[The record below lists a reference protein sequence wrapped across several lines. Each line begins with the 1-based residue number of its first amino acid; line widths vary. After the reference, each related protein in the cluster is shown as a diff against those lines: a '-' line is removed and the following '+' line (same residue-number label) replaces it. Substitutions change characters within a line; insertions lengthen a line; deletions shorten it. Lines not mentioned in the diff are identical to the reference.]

1 LWINPICSVQLSTVP
16 PKLYRV
22 MNLLDGLNP
31 QQIQAVTY
39 RGPALLIVAGAGSG
53 KTKVLT
59 HRIAH
64 LLANREAWPSQI
76 LAITFTNKAAN
87 EMKERVHSLI
97 GQVAEGMWIK
107 TFHSACLQILRREA
121 QRLGHDSNFTVYD
134 TGDTK
139 ALIKRLIRES
149 GSDIDGLKP
158 QTVAARIS
166 NAKNEL
172 KDAEDFY
179 SLIDSANPKDRA
191 IADIFTRYSA
201 ELRKNNAFDFDDLIA
216 ETVYLFRAYPDVAAQ
231 YQRRFRHI
239 LVDEYQD
246 TNHAQYSLI
255 RELTRPIPDLYN
267 QPDPTTGEL
276 PGPSSITVVGDSD
289 QSIYAFRGAD
299 MRNIAEFA
307 KDFPGS
313 TTILLEQ
320 NYRST
325 QNILSAANAVISKNF
340 DRPEKNLWTDAGD
353 GEKITAYTAIDE
365 RSEAAFVVD
374 GIQELHKLGLAYRDI
389 AVLYR
394 TNALSPSLE
403 AELKSQRVPYA
414 VIGGLK
420 FYERKEIKDALAY
433 LTSIANPRDDEAI
446 RRILNEPSRGIGE
459 KTELKIAELA
469 RKEGISF
476 RQALGRTEALSLG
489 PKLTSAISTFSN
501 LLNDLDAKSVESSIV
516 DVLTSALS
524 LSGYRGAL
532 EASRDPQDEARV
544 DNLDALAGQIFE
556 YQRQNPE
563 ATIAEYLADITLA
576 AAADEIDDDS
586 GSVSLMTLHTA
597 KGLEYEAIYLVGLEQ
612 GTLPHIRSFDE
623 PGGVAEERR
632 LLYVGMTRAKQR
644 LYLTSSLQRTL
655 FGSTTA
661 FLPSSFLE
669 DIPEELVSK
678 EGAERASSSYIAG
691 GYRGMSSSPTPKPR
705 TQIEGTIREIRN
717 NESLQLATGD
727 RINHSDY
734 GEGRVLSTRGEG
746 ARQVAEVKF
755 DSGPTKSL
763 VVKIAPIEKL

>member
-1 LWINPICSVQLSTVP
+1 
-16 PKLYRV
+16 
-22 MNLLDGLNP
+22 MNLNLLEGLNA
-31 QQIQAVTY
+31 QQVAAVTD

-64 LLANREAWPSQI
+64 LLANKEAWPSQI

-87 EMKERVHSLI
+87 EMKERVHSLL
-97 GQVAEGMWIK
+97 GNVADGMWIK

-121 QRLGHDSNFTVYD
+121 SRLGHDSNFSVYD

-149 GSDIDGLKP
+149 GSDIEGLKP

-172 KDAEDFY
+172 KDADDFY
-179 SLIDSANPKDRA
+179 SLIDSSNPKDRA
-191 IADIFTRYSA
+191 IAEIFSQYQA
-201 ELRKNNAFDFDDLIA
+201 ALRKNNAFDFDDLIA
-216 ETVYLFRAYPDVAAQ
+216 ETVYLFQSFPDIAAQ

-239 LVDEYQD
+239 LIDEYQD

-255 RELTRPIPDLYN
+255 RELTKPIADLHN
-267 QPDPTTGEL
+267 EPDPNTGEL
-276 PGPSSITVVGDSD
+276 AGPSAITVVGDSD

-313 TTILLEQ
+313 KTILLEQ

-340 DRPEKNLWTDAGD
+340 DRPEKNLWSDAGD
-353 GEKITAYTAIDE
+353 GEKIVSFTGLDE
-365 RSEAAFVVD
+365 RGEAAYIVD
-374 GIQELHKLGLAYRDI
+374 QIQDLRKQGTAYRDM

-403 AELKSQRVPYA
+403 AELKSQRVPYM

-433 LTSIANPRDDEAI
+433 LTAIANPRNDEAV

-469 RKEGISF
+469 RRDGSSF
-476 RQALGRTEALSLG
+476 RQALLKTDSLSLG
-489 PKLTSAISTFSN
+489 PKLTAALNSFSK
-501 LLNDLDAKSVESSIV
+501 LLSDLDAMSVEAKIA
-516 DVLTSALS
+516 DVLSAALN
-524 LSGYRGAL
+524 LSGYRANL
-532 EASRDPQDEARV
+532 EDSRDPQDEARLE
-544 DNLDALAGQIFE
+544 NLDALIGQVSE
-556 YQRQNPE
+556 YQRQYPE
-563 ATIAEYLADITLA
+563 ATIAEYLADIALT

-586 GSVSLMTLHTA
+586 GSISLMTLHTA
-597 KGLEYEAIYLVGLEQ
+597 KGLEYDVIFLVGLEQ
-612 GTLPHIRSFDE
+612 GTLPHVRSFDE

-632 LLYVGMTRAKQR
+632 LLYVGMTRAKQK
-644 LYLTSSLQRTL
+644 LYLSSALQRTL

-661 FLPSSFLE
+661 FLPSSFLG
-669 DIPEELVSK
+669 DIPIELIQS
-678 EGAERASSSYIAG
+678 EGATRASAGTITG
-691 GYRGMSSSPTPKPR
+691 GYRGMAPSASPPKAR
-705 TQIEGTIREIRN
+705 TEIAGAITQVRDN
-717 NESLQLATGD
+717 GSLQLEIGD
-727 RINHSDY
+727 RIQHLDY
-734 GEGRVLSTRGEG
+734 GQGAVTELRGEG
-746 ARQVAEVKF
+746 ARQVAQVNF
-755 DSGPTKSL
+755 DSGATKSL

>member
-1 LWINPICSVQLSTVP
+1 
-16 PKLYRV
+16 
-22 MNLLDGLNP
+22 MNLNLLEGLNA
-31 QQIQAVTY
+31 QQVAAVTD

-64 LLANREAWPSQI
+64 LLSNKEAWPSQI

-87 EMKERVHSLI
+87 EMKERVHSLL
-97 GQVAEGMWIK
+97 GNVADGMWIK

-121 QRLGHDSNFTVYD
+121 SRLGHDANFSVYD

-149 GSDIDGLKP
+149 GSDIEGLKP

-179 SLIDSANPKDRA
+179 SLIDSSNPKDRA
-191 IADIFTRYSA
+191 IAEIFTQYQA
-201 ELRKNNAFDFDDLIA
+201 ALRKNNAFDFDDLIA
-216 ETVYLFRAYPDVAAQ
+216 ETVYLFRSFPDIAAQ

-255 RELTRPIPDLYN
+255 RELTKPISDIHN
-267 QPDPTTGEL
+267 EPDPNTGEL
-276 PGPSSITVVGDSD
+276 AGPSAITVVGDSD

-313 TTILLEQ
+313 RTILLEQ

-340 DRPEKNLWTDAGD
+340 DRPEKNLWSDAGD
-353 GEKITAYTAIDE
+353 GEKIVSFTGLDE
-365 RSEAAFVVD
+365 RGEAAYIVD
-374 GIQELHKLGLAYRDI
+374 QIQELRKAGNAYRDM

-403 AELKSQRVPYA
+403 AELKSQRVPYM

-433 LTSIANPRDDEAI
+433 LTAVANPRNDEAV

-469 RKEGISF
+469 RRDESSF
-476 RQALGRTEALSLG
+476 RQALLKTDSLSLG
-489 PKLTSAISTFSN
+489 PKLTAALNSFSK
-501 LLNDLDAKSVESSIV
+501 LLNDLDAMSVEAKIAE
-516 DVLTSALS
+516 VLSAALN
-524 LSGYRGAL
+524 LSGYRANL
-532 EASRDPQDEARV
+532 EDSRDPQDEARV
-544 DNLDALAGQIFE
+544 DNLDALIGQVSE
-556 YQRQNPE
+556 YQRQYPE
-563 ATIAEYLADITLA
+563 ATIAEYLADIALA

-586 GSVSLMTLHTA
+586 GSISLMTLHTA
-597 KGLEYEAIYLVGLEQ
+597 KGLEYDVIFLVGLEQ

-632 LLYVGMTRAKQR
+632 LLYVGMTRAKQK
-644 LYLTSSLQRTL
+644 LYLSSALQRTL

-661 FLPSSFLE
+661 FLPSSFLS
-669 DIPEELVSK
+669 DIPIELIQS
-678 EGAERASSSYIAG
+678 EGATRASAGTITG
-691 GYRGMSSSPTPKPR
+691 GYRGMAPSATPPKAR
-705 TQIEGTIREIRN
+705 TEIAGSIKEVRDN
-717 NESLQLATGD
+717 GDLQLSVGD
-727 RINHSDY
+727 RIQHSDY
-734 GEGRVLSTRGEG
+734 GPGVVTELRGEG
-746 ARQVAEVKF
+746 ARQVAQVNF
-755 DSGPTKSL
+755 DSGATKSL

>member
-1 LWINPICSVQLSTVP
+1 
-16 PKLYRV
+16 
-22 MNLLDGLNP
+22 MNLNLLEGLNA
-31 QQIQAVTY
+31 QQVAAVTD

-64 LLANREAWPSQI
+64 LLANKEAWPSQI

-87 EMKERVHSLI
+87 EMKERVHSLL
-97 GQVAEGMWIK
+97 GNVADGMWIK

-121 QRLGHDSNFTVYD
+121 SRLGHDANFSVYD

-149 GSDIDGLKP
+149 GSDIEGLKP
-158 QTVAARIS
+158 QSVAARIS

-172 KDAEDFY
+172 KDADDFY
-179 SLIDSANPKDRA
+179 SLIDSSNPKDRA
-191 IADIFTRYSA
+191 IAEIFTQYQA
-201 ELRKNNAFDFDDLIA
+201 ALRKNNAFDFDDLIA
-216 ETVYLFRAYPDVAAQ
+216 ETVYLFRSFPDIAAQ

-239 LVDEYQD
+239 LIDEYQD

-255 RELTRPIPDLYN
+255 RELTKPIADLHN
-267 QPDPTTGEL
+267 EPDPNTGEL
-276 PGPSSITVVGDSD
+276 AGPSAITVVGDSD

-313 TTILLEQ
+313 RTILLEQ

-340 DRPEKNLWTDAGD
+340 DRPEKNLWSDAGD
-353 GEKITAYTAIDE
+353 GEKIVSFTGLDE
-365 RSEAAFVVD
+365 RGEAAYIVD
-374 GIQELHKLGLAYRDI
+374 QIQDLRKAGNAYRDM

-403 AELKSQRVPYA
+403 AELKSQRVPYM

-433 LTSIANPRDDEAI
+433 LTAIANPRNDEAV

-469 RKEGISF
+469 RRDESSF
-476 RQALGRTEALSLG
+476 RQALLKTDSLSLG
-489 PKLTSAISTFSN
+489 PKLTAALNSFSK
-501 LLNDLDAKSVESSIV
+501 LLNDLDAMSVEAKIA
-516 DVLTSALS
+516 DVLSAALN
-524 LSGYRGAL
+524 LSGYRANL
-532 EASRDPQDEARV
+532 EDSRDPQDEARV
-544 DNLDALAGQIFE
+544 DNLDALIGQVSE
-556 YQRQNPE
+556 YQRQYPE
-563 ATIAEYLADITLA
+563 ATIAEYLADIALA

-586 GSVSLMTLHTA
+586 GSISLMTLHTA
-597 KGLEYEAIYLVGLEQ
+597 KGLEYNVIFLVGLEQ

-632 LLYVGMTRAKQR
+632 LLYVGMTRAKQK
-644 LYLTSSLQRTL
+644 LYLSSALQRTL

-661 FLPSSFLE
+661 FLPSSFLG
-669 DIPEELVSK
+669 DIPIELIQS
-678 EGAERASSSYIAG
+678 EGATRASAGTITG
-691 GYRGMSSSPTPKPR
+691 GYRGMAPSATPPKAR
-705 TQIEGTIREIRN
+705 TEIAGAITQVRDN
-717 NESLQLATGD
+717 GSLQLEIGD
-727 RINHSDY
+727 RIQHLDY
-734 GEGRVLSTRGEG
+734 GQGVVAELRGEG
-746 ARQVAEVKF
+746 ARQVAQVNF
-755 DSGPTKSL
+755 DSGATKSL

>member
-1 LWINPICSVQLSTVP
+1 
-16 PKLYRV
+16 
-22 MNLLDGLNP
+22 MNLNLLEGLNA
-31 QQIQAVTY
+31 QQAAAVTD

-64 LLANREAWPSQI
+64 LLANKEAWPSQI

-87 EMKERVHSLI
+87 EMKERVHSLL
-97 GQVAEGMWIK
+97 GNVADGMWIK

-121 QRLGHDSNFTVYD
+121 SRLGHDANFSVYD

-149 GSDIDGLKP
+149 GSDIEGLKP

-172 KDAEDFY
+172 KDADDFY
-179 SLIDSANPKDRA
+179 SLIDSSNPKDRA
-191 IADIFTRYSA
+191 IAEIFSQYQA
-201 ELRKNNAFDFDDLIA
+201 ALRKNNAFDFDDLIA
-216 ETVYLFRAYPDVAAQ
+216 ETVYLFRSFPDIAAQ

-239 LVDEYQD
+239 LIDEYQD

-255 RELTRPIPDLYN
+255 RELTKPIADLHN
-267 QPDPTTGEL
+267 EPDPNTGEL
-276 PGPSSITVVGDSD
+276 AGPSAITVVGDSD

-313 TTILLEQ
+313 KTILLEQ

-340 DRPEKNLWTDAGD
+340 DRPEKNLWSDAGD
-353 GEKITAYTAIDE
+353 GEKIVSFTGLDE
-365 RSEAAFVVD
+365 RGEAAYIVD
-374 GIQELHKLGLAYRDI
+374 QIQDLRKQGTAYRDM

-403 AELKSQRVPYA
+403 AELKSQRVPYM

-433 LTSIANPRDDEAI
+433 LTAIANPRNDEAV

-469 RKEGISF
+469 RRDESSF
-476 RQALGRTEALSLG
+476 RQALLKTDSLGLG
-489 PKLTSAISTFSN
+489 PKLTTALNSFSQ
-501 LLNDLDAKSVESSIV
+501 LLNDLDAMSVEAKIA
-516 DVLTSALS
+516 DVLSAALN
-524 LSGYRGAL
+524 LSGYRANL
-532 EASRDPQDEARV
+532 EDSRDPQDEARL
-544 DNLDALAGQIFE
+544 DNLDALIGQVSE
-556 YQRQNPE
+556 YQRQYPE
-563 ATIAEYLADITLA
+563 ATIAEYLADIALA

-586 GSVSLMTLHTA
+586 GSISLMTLHTA
-597 KGLEYEAIYLVGLEQ
+597 KGLEYDVIFLVGLEQ
-612 GTLPHIRSFDE
+612 GTLPHVRSFDE

-632 LLYVGMTRAKQR
+632 LLYVGMTRAKQK
-644 LYLTSSLQRTL
+644 LYLSSALQRTL

-661 FLPSSFLE
+661 FLPSSFLG
-669 DIPEELVSK
+669 DIPIELIQS
-678 EGAERASSSYIAG
+678 EGATRASAGTITG
-691 GYRGMSSSPTPKPR
+691 GYRGMAPSASPPKAR
-705 TQIEGTIREIRN
+705 TEIAGAITQVRDN
-717 NESLQLATGD
+717 GSLQLEIGD
-727 RINHSDY
+727 RIQHSDY
-734 GEGRVLSTRGEG
+734 GQGVVTELRGEG
-746 ARQVAEVKF
+746 ARQVAQVNF
-755 DSGPTKSL
+755 DSGATKSL

>member
-1 LWINPICSVQLSTVP
+1 
-16 PKLYRV
+16 
-22 MNLLDGLNP
+22 MNLNLLEGLNA
-31 QQIQAVTY
+31 QQVAAVTD

-64 LLANREAWPSQI
+64 LLSNKEAWPSQI

-87 EMKERVHSLI
+87 EMKERVHSLL
-97 GQVAEGMWIK
+97 GNVADGMWIK

-121 QRLGHDSNFTVYD
+121 SRLGHDANFSVYD

-149 GSDIDGLKP
+149 GSDIEGLKP

-179 SLIDSANPKDRA
+179 SLIDSSNPKDRA
-191 IADIFTRYSA
+191 IAEIFTQYQA
-201 ELRKNNAFDFDDLIA
+201 ALRKNNAFDFDDLLA
-216 ETVYLFRAYPDVAAQ
+216 ETVYLFRSFPDIAAQ

-255 RELTRPIPDLYN
+255 RELTKPISDIHN
-267 QPDPTTGEL
+267 EPDPNTGEL
-276 PGPSSITVVGDSD
+276 AGPSAITVVGDSD

-313 TTILLEQ
+313 RTILLEQ

-325 QNILSAANAVISKNF
+325 QNILSAANAVISRNF
-340 DRPEKNLWTDAGD
+340 DRPEKNLWSDAGD
-353 GEKITAYTAIDE
+353 GEKIVSFTGLDE
-365 RSEAAFVVD
+365 RGEAAYIVD
-374 GIQELHKLGLAYRDI
+374 QIQIMRKAGTAYRDM

-403 AELKSQRVPYA
+403 AELKSQRVPYM

-433 LTSIANPRDDEAI
+433 LTAVANPRNDEAI

-469 RKEGISF
+469 RRDESSF
-476 RQALGRTEALSLG
+476 RQALLKTDSLSLG
-489 PKLTSAISTFSN
+489 PKLTAALNSFSK
-501 LLNDLDAKSVESSIV
+501 LLNDLDAMSVEAKIAE
-516 DVLTSALS
+516 VLSAALN
-524 LSGYRGAL
+524 LSGYRANL
-532 EASRDPQDEARV
+532 EDSRDPQDEARL
-544 DNLDALAGQIFE
+544 DNLDALIGQVSE
-556 YQRQNPE
+556 YQRQYPE
-563 ATIAEYLADITLA
+563 ATISEYLADIALA

-586 GSVSLMTLHTA
+586 GSISLMTLHTA
-597 KGLEYEAIYLVGLEQ
+597 KGLEYEVIFLVGLEQ
-612 GTLPHIRSFDE
+612 GTLPHVRSFDE

-632 LLYVGMTRAKQR
+632 LLYVGMTRAKQK
-644 LYLTSSLQRTL
+644 LYLSSALQRTL

-661 FLPSSFLE
+661 FLPSSFLA
-669 DIPEELVSK
+669 DIPIELIQS
-678 EGAERASSSYIAG
+678 EGATRASAGTITG
-691 GYRGMSSSPTPKPR
+691 GYRGMAPTASPPKAR
-705 TQIEGTIREIRN
+705 TEISGAIKEVRDN
-717 NESLQLATGD
+717 GDLQLSVGD
-727 RINHSDY
+727 RIQHSDY
-734 GEGRVLSTRGEG
+734 GQGVVTELRGEG
-746 ARQVAEVKF
+746 ARQVAQVNF
-755 DSGPTKSL
+755 DSGATKSL

>member
-1 LWINPICSVQLSTVP
+1 
-16 PKLYRV
+16 
-22 MNLLDGLNP
+22 MNQLLDGLNP
-31 QQIQAVTY
+31 QQVAAVTY

-64 LLANREAWPSQI
+64 LLANKEAWPSQI

-87 EMKERVHSLI
+87 EMKERVHSLL
-97 GQVAEGMWIK
+97 GAVADGMWIK

-121 QRLGHDSNFTVYD
+121 SRLGHDSNFTVYD

-149 GSDIDGLKP
+149 GSDIEGLKP

-172 KDAEDFY
+172 KDADDFY
-179 SLIDSANPKDRA
+179 SMIDSSNPKDRA
-191 IADIFTRYSA
+191 IAEIFSNYQA

-216 ETVYLFRAYPDVAAQ
+216 ETVYLFRSFPDIAAAYQ
-231 YQRRFRHI
+231 KRFRHI

-255 RELTRPIPDLYN
+255 RELTKPIPLDYN
-267 QPDPTTGEL
+267 QPDTATGEIA
-276 PGPSSITVVGDSD
+276 GPSAITVVGDSD

-353 GEKITAYTAIDE
+353 GDKIIAFTGLDE
-365 RSEAAFVVD
+365 RAEAAYVVD
-374 GIQELHKLGLAYRDI
+374 QLAELHEQGLAYRDI

-420 FYERKEIKDALAY
+420 FYERKEIKDAHAY
-433 LTSIANPRDDEAI
+433 LTAIANPRDDEAI
-446 RRILNEPSRGIGE
+446 RRILNEPARGIGA

-469 RKEGISF
+469 RKEKISF
-476 RQALGRTEALSLG
+476 RQALGRTDTLALG
-489 PKLTSAISTFSN
+489 PKLTSALTSFSK
-501 LLNDLDAKSVESSIV
+501 LLNDLDAMSVESSIA
-516 DVLTSALS
+516 DVLSAALNR
-524 LSGYRGAL
+524 SGYRAVL
-532 EASRDPQDEARV
+532 EDSRDPQDEARV
-544 DNLDALAGQIFE
+544 DNLDALLGQIFE
-556 YQRQNPE
+556 YQKQNPGT
-563 ATIAEYLADITLA
+563 TIAEYLADITLA
-576 AAADEIDDDS
+576 AAADEIDDES
-586 GSVSLMTLHTA
+586 GLVSLMTLHTA
-597 KGLEYEAIYLVGLEQ
+597 KGLEYEVIFLVGLEQ
-612 GTLPHIRSFDE
+612 GTLPHVRSFDE

-632 LLYVGMTRAKQR
+632 LLYVGMTRARNR
-644 LYLTSSLQRTL
+644 LYLCSALQRTL

-661 FLPSSFLE
+661 FLPSSFLA
-669 DIPEELVSK
+669 DIPAELLQT
-678 EGAERASSSYIAG
+678 EGAERASSGFIAG
-691 GYRGMSSSPTPKPR
+691 GFRGMAPPSTPSPKPK
-705 TQIEGTIREIRN
+705 TQIAGVIREVRDN
-717 NESLQLATGD
+717 SSLQLETGD
-727 RINHSDY
+727 RINHADY
-734 GEGRVLSTRGEG
+734 GQGIVVATRGEG
-746 ARQVAEVKF
+746 PKQVAEVRF
-755 DSGPTKSL
+755 DQGGTKSL

>member
-1 LWINPICSVQLSTVP
+1 
-16 PKLYRV
+16 
-22 MNLLDGLNP
+22 MNLNLLEGLNA
-31 QQIQAVTY
+31 QQAAAVTD

-64 LLANREAWPSQI
+64 LLANKEAWPSQI

-87 EMKERVHSLI
+87 EMKERVHSLL
-97 GQVAEGMWIK
+97 GNVADGMWIK

-121 QRLGHDSNFTVYD
+121 SRLGHDANFSVYD

-149 GSDIDGLKP
+149 GSDIEGLKP

-172 KDAEDFY
+172 KDADDFY
-179 SLIDSANPKDRA
+179 SLIDSSNPKDRA
-191 IADIFTRYSA
+191 IAEIFSQYQA
-201 ELRKNNAFDFDDLIA
+201 ALRKNNAFDFDDLIA
-216 ETVYLFRAYPDVAAQ
+216 ETVYLFRSFPDIAAQ

-239 LVDEYQD
+239 LIDEYQD

-255 RELTRPIPDLYN
+255 RELTKPIADLHN
-267 QPDPTTGEL
+267 EPDPNTGEL
-276 PGPSSITVVGDSD
+276 AGPSAITVVGDSD

-313 TTILLEQ
+313 KTILLEQ

-340 DRPEKNLWTDAGD
+340 DRPEKNLWSDAGD
-353 GEKITAYTAIDE
+353 GEKIVSFTGLDE
-365 RSEAAFVVD
+365 RGEAAYIVD
-374 GIQELHKLGLAYRDI
+374 QIQDLRKQGTAYRDM

-403 AELKSQRVPYA
+403 AELKSQRVPYM

-433 LTSIANPRDDEAI
+433 LTAIANPRNDEAV

-469 RKEGISF
+469 RRDESSF
-476 RQALGRTEALSLG
+476 RQALLKTDSLGLG
-489 PKLTSAISTFSN
+489 PKLTAALNSFSQ
-501 LLNDLDAKSVESSIV
+501 LLNDLDAMSVEAKIA
-516 DVLTSALS
+516 DVLSAALN
-524 LSGYRGAL
+524 LSGYRANL
-532 EASRDPQDEARV
+532 EDSRDPQDEARL
-544 DNLDALAGQIFE
+544 DNLDALIGQVSE
-556 YQRQNPE
+556 YQRQYPE
-563 ATIAEYLADITLA
+563 ATIAEYLADIALA

-586 GSVSLMTLHTA
+586 GSISLMTLHTA
-597 KGLEYEAIYLVGLEQ
+597 KGLEYDVIFLVGLEQ
-612 GTLPHIRSFDE
+612 GTLPHVRSFDE

-632 LLYVGMTRAKQR
+632 LLYVGMTRAKQK
-644 LYLTSSLQRTL
+644 LYLSSALQRTL

-661 FLPSSFLE
+661 FLPSSFLG
-669 DIPEELVSK
+669 DIPIELIQS
-678 EGAERASSSYIAG
+678 EGATRASAGTITG
-691 GYRGMSSSPTPKPR
+691 GYRGMAPSASPPKAR
-705 TQIEGTIREIRN
+705 TEIAGAITQVRDN
-717 NESLQLATGD
+717 GSLQLEIGD
-727 RINHSDY
+727 RIQHLDY
-734 GEGRVLSTRGEG
+734 GQGVVTELRGEG
-746 ARQVAEVKF
+746 ARQVAQVNF
-755 DSGPTKSL
+755 DSGATKSL

>member
-1 LWINPICSVQLSTVP
+1 
-16 PKLYRV
+16 
-22 MNLLDGLNP
+22 MNLNLLEGLNA
-31 QQIQAVTY
+31 QQVAAVTD

-64 LLANREAWPSQI
+64 LLANKEAWPSQI

-87 EMKERVHSLI
+87 EMKERVHSLL
-97 GQVAEGMWIK
+97 GNVADGMWIK

-121 QRLGHDSNFTVYD
+121 TRLGHDSNFSVYD

-149 GSDIDGLKP
+149 GSDIEGLKP

-172 KDAEDFY
+172 KDADDFY
-179 SLIDSANPKDRA
+179 SLIDSSNPKDRA
-191 IADIFTRYSA
+191 IAEIFTQYQA
-201 ELRKNNAFDFDDLIA
+201 ALRKNNAFDFDDLIA
-216 ETVYLFRAYPDVAAQ
+216 ETVYLFRSFPDIAAQ

-255 RELTRPIPDLYN
+255 RELTKPIADLHN
-267 QPDPTTGEL
+267 EPDPNTGEL
-276 PGPSSITVVGDSD
+276 AGPSAITVVGDSD

-299 MRNIAEFA
+299 MRNIAEFG

-313 TTILLEQ
+313 RTILLEQ

-340 DRPEKNLWTDAGD
+340 DRPEKNLWSDAGD
-353 GEKITAYTAIDE
+353 GEKIVSFTGLDE
-365 RSEAAFVVD
+365 RGEAAYIVD
-374 GIQELHKLGLAYRDI
+374 QIQDLRKQGTAYRDM

-403 AELKSQRVPYA
+403 AELKSQRVPYM

-433 LTSIANPRDDEAI
+433 LTAIANPRNDEAI

-469 RKEGISF
+469 RRDESSF
-476 RQALGRTEALSLG
+476 RQALLNTDALGLG
-489 PKLTSAISTFSN
+489 PKLTNAINSFSK
-501 LLNDLDAKSVESSIV
+501 LLNDLDAMSVEAKMA
-516 DVLTSALS
+516 DVLSAALN
-524 LSGYRGAL
+524 LSGYRANL
-532 EASRDPQDEARV
+532 EDSRDPQDEARV
-544 DNLDALAGQIFE
+544 DNLDALIGQVFE
-556 YQRQNPE
+556 YQRQYPE
-563 ATIAEYLADITLA
+563 ATIAEYLADIALA

-586 GSVSLMTLHTA
+586 GSISLMTLHTA
-597 KGLEYEAIYLVGLEQ
+597 KGLEYDVIFLVGLEQ
-612 GTLPHIRSFDE
+612 GTLPHVRSFDE

-632 LLYVGMTRAKQR
+632 LLYVGMTRAKQK
-644 LYLTSSLQRTL
+644 LYLSSALQRTL

-661 FLPSSFLE
+661 FLPSSFLA
-669 DIPEELVSK
+669 DIPIELIQS
-678 EGAERASSSYIAG
+678 EGATRASAGTITG
-691 GYRGMSSSPTPKPR
+691 GYRGMAPSATPPKAR
-705 TQIEGTIREIRN
+705 TEIAGAITQVRDN
-717 NESLQLATGD
+717 GSLQLELGD
-727 RINHSDY
+727 RIQHADY
-734 GEGRVLSTRGEG
+734 GQGVVTELRGEG
-746 ARQVAEVKF
+746 ARQVAQVNF
-755 DSGPTKSL
+755 DSGATKSL

>member
-1 LWINPICSVQLSTVP
+1 
-16 PKLYRV
+16 
-22 MNLLDGLNP
+22 MNLNLLEGLNA
-31 QQIQAVTY
+31 QQVAAVTD

-64 LLANREAWPSQI
+64 LLANKEAWPSQI

-87 EMKERVHSLI
+87 EMKERVHSLL
-97 GQVAEGMWIK
+97 GNVADGMWIK

-121 QRLGHDSNFTVYD
+121 SRLGHDSNFSVYD

-149 GSDIDGLKP
+149 GSDIEGLKP

-172 KDAEDFY
+172 KDADDFY
-179 SLIDSANPKDRA
+179 SLIDSSNPKDRA
-191 IADIFTRYSA
+191 ISEIFTQYQA
-201 ELRKNNAFDFDDLIA
+201 ALRKNNAFDFDDLIA
-216 ETVYLFRAYPDVAAQ
+216 ETVYLFRSFPDIAAQ

-239 LVDEYQD
+239 LIDEYQD

-255 RELTRPIPDLYN
+255 RELTKPISDLHN
-267 QPDPTTGEL
+267 EPDPNTGEL
-276 PGPSSITVVGDSD
+276 AGPSAITVVGDSD

-299 MRNIAEFA
+299 MRNIAEFG

-313 TTILLEQ
+313 KTILLEQ

-340 DRPEKNLWTDAGD
+340 DRPEKNLWSDAGD
-353 GEKITAYTAIDE
+353 GEKIVSFTGLDE
-365 RSEAAFVVD
+365 RGEAAYIVD
-374 GIQELHKLGLAYRDI
+374 QIQDLRKAGTAYRDM

-403 AELKSQRVPYA
+403 AELKSQRVPYM

-433 LTSIANPRDDEAI
+433 LTAIANPRNDEAV

-469 RKEGISF
+469 RRDESSF
-476 RQALGRTEALSLG
+476 RQALLKTDSLGLG
-489 PKLTSAISTFSN
+489 PKLTAALNGFSK
-501 LLNDLDAKSVESSIV
+501 LLNDLDAMSVDAKIA
-516 DVLTSALS
+516 DVLSAALN
-524 LSGYRGAL
+524 LSGYRANL
-532 EASRDPQDEARV
+532 EDSRDPQDEARV
-544 DNLDALAGQIFE
+544 DNLDALIGQVSE
-556 YQRQNPE
+556 YQRQYPE
-563 ATIAEYLADITLA
+563 ATIAEYLADIALA

-586 GSVSLMTLHTA
+586 GSISLMTLHTA
-597 KGLEYEAIYLVGLEQ
+597 KGLEYDVIFLVGLEQ
-612 GTLPHIRSFDE
+612 GTLPHVRSFDE

-632 LLYVGMTRAKQR
+632 LLYVGMTRAKQK
-644 LYLTSSLQRTL
+644 LYLSSALQRTL

-661 FLPSSFLE
+661 FLPSSFLG
-669 DIPEELVSK
+669 DIPIELIQS
-678 EGAERASSSYIAG
+678 EGATRASAGTITG
-691 GYRGMSSSPTPKPR
+691 GYRGMAPSATPPKAR
-705 TQIEGTIREIRN
+705 TEIAGAITQVRDN
-717 NESLQLATGD
+717 GSLQLEIGD
-727 RINHSDY
+727 RIQHQDY
-734 GEGRVLSTRGEG
+734 GQGVVTELRGEG
-746 ARQVAEVKF
+746 ARQVAQVNF
-755 DSGPTKSL
+755 DSGATKSL

>member
-1 LWINPICSVQLSTVP
+1 
-16 PKLYRV
+16 
-22 MNLLDGLNP
+22 MNLNLLEGLNA
-31 QQIQAVTY
+31 QQVAAVTD

-64 LLANREAWPSQI
+64 LLANKEAWPSQI

-87 EMKERVHSLI
+87 EMKERVHSLL
-97 GQVAEGMWIK
+97 GNVAEGMWIK

-121 QRLGHDSNFTVYD
+121 SKLGHDSNFSVYD

-149 GSDIDGLKP
+149 GSDIEGLKP

-172 KDAEDFY
+172 KDADDFY
-179 SLIDSANPKDRA
+179 SLIDSSNPKDRA
-191 IADIFTRYSA
+191 IAEIFTQYQA
-201 ELRKNNAFDFDDLIA
+201 ALRKNNAFDFDDLIA
-216 ETVYLFRAYPDVAAQ
+216 ETVYLFRSFPDIAAQ
-231 YQRRFRHI
+231 YQRRFRHV

-255 RELTRPIPDLYN
+255 RELTKPIADLHN
-267 QPDPTTGEL
+267 EPDPNTGEL
-276 PGPSSITVVGDSD
+276 AGPSAITVVGDSD

-313 TTILLEQ
+313 KTILLEQ

-340 DRPEKNLWTDAGD
+340 DRPEKNLWSDAGD
-353 GEKITAYTAIDE
+353 GEKIISFTGLDE
-365 RSEAAFVVD
+365 RGEAAYIVD
-374 GIQELHKLGLAYRDI
+374 QIQDLRKQGNAYRDM

-403 AELKSQRVPYA
+403 AELKSQRVPYM
-414 VIGGLK
+414 VIGGVK

-433 LTSIANPRDDEAI
+433 LTAIANPRNDEAV

-469 RKEGISF
+469 RRDESSF
-476 RQALGRTEALSLG
+476 RQALLKTDSLGLG
-489 PKLTSAISTFSN
+489 PKLTAALNDFSK
-501 LLNDLDAKSVESSIV
+501 LLNDLDAMSVEAKMA
-516 DVLTSALS
+516 DVLSAALN
-524 LSGYRGAL
+524 LSGYRANL
-532 EASRDPQDEARV
+532 EDSRDPQDEARV
-544 DNLDALAGQIFE
+544 DNLDALIGQVFE
-556 YQRQNPE
+556 YQRQYPE
-563 ATIAEYLADITLA
+563 ATIAEYLADIALA

-586 GSVSLMTLHTA
+586 GSISLMTLHTA
-597 KGLEYEAIYLVGLEQ
+597 KGLEYDVIFLVGLEQ

-632 LLYVGMTRAKQR
+632 LLYVGMTRAKQK
-644 LYLTSSLQRTL
+644 LYLSSALQRTL

-661 FLPSSFLE
+661 FLPSSFLG
-669 DIPEELVSK
+669 DIPIELIQS
-678 EGAERASSSYIAG
+678 EGATRASAGTITG
-691 GYRGMSSSPTPKPR
+691 GYRGMAPSATPPKAR
-705 TQIEGTIREIRN
+705 TEIAGAITQVRDN
-717 NESLQLATGD
+717 GSLQLEIGD
-727 RINHSDY
+727 RIQHLDY
-734 GEGRVLSTRGEG
+734 GQGVVTELRGEG
-746 ARQVAEVKF
+746 ARQVAQVNF
-755 DSGPTKSL
+755 DSGATKSL

>member
-1 LWINPICSVQLSTVP
+1 
-16 PKLYRV
+16 
-22 MNLLDGLNP
+22 MNLNLLEGLNA
-31 QQIQAVTY
+31 QQVAAVTD

-64 LLANREAWPSQI
+64 LLSNKEAWPSQI

-87 EMKERVHSLI
+87 EMKERVHSLL
-97 GQVAEGMWIK
+97 GNVADGMWIK

-121 QRLGHDSNFTVYD
+121 SRLGHDANFSVYD

-149 GSDIDGLKP
+149 GSDIEGLKP

-179 SLIDSANPKDRA
+179 SLIDSSNPKDRA
-191 IADIFTRYSA
+191 IAEIFTQYQA
-201 ELRKNNAFDFDDLIA
+201 ALRKNNAFDFDDLLA
-216 ETVYLFRAYPDVAAQ
+216 ETVYLFRSFPDIAAQ

-255 RELTRPIPDLYN
+255 RELTKPISDIHN
-267 QPDPTTGEL
+267 EPDPNTGEL
-276 PGPSSITVVGDSD
+276 AGPSAITVVGDSD

-313 TTILLEQ
+313 RTILLEQ

-325 QNILSAANAVISKNF
+325 QNILSAANAVISRNF
-340 DRPEKNLWTDAGD
+340 DRPEKNLWSDAGD
-353 GEKITAYTAIDE
+353 GEKIVSFTGLDE
-365 RSEAAFVVD
+365 RGEAAYIVD
-374 GIQELHKLGLAYRDI
+374 QIQIMRKAGTAYRDM

-403 AELKSQRVPYA
+403 AELKSQRVPYM

-433 LTSIANPRDDEAI
+433 LTAVANPRNDEAI

-469 RKEGISF
+469 RRDESSF
-476 RQALGRTEALSLG
+476 RQALLKTDSLSLG
-489 PKLTSAISTFSN
+489 PKLTAALNSFSK
-501 LLNDLDAKSVESSIV
+501 LLNDLDAMSVEAKIAE
-516 DVLTSALS
+516 VLSAALN
-524 LSGYRGAL
+524 LSGYRANL
-532 EASRDPQDEARV
+532 EDSRDPQDEARV
-544 DNLDALAGQIFE
+544 DNLDALIGQVSE
-556 YQRQNPE
+556 YQRQYPE
-563 ATIAEYLADITLA
+563 ATISEYLADIALA

-586 GSVSLMTLHTA
+586 GSISLMTLHTA
-597 KGLEYEAIYLVGLEQ
+597 KGLEYEVIFLVGLEQ
-612 GTLPHIRSFDE
+612 GTLPHVRSFDE

-632 LLYVGMTRAKQR
+632 LLYVGMTRAKQK
-644 LYLTSSLQRTL
+644 LYLSSALQRTL

-661 FLPSSFLE
+661 FLPSSFLA
-669 DIPEELVSK
+669 DIPIELIQS
-678 EGAERASSSYIAG
+678 EGATRASAGTITG
-691 GYRGMSSSPTPKPR
+691 GYRGMAPTASPPKAR
-705 TQIEGTIREIRN
+705 TEISGAIKEVRDN
-717 NESLQLATGD
+717 GDLQLSVGD
-727 RINHSDY
+727 RIQHSDY
-734 GEGRVLSTRGEG
+734 GQGVVTELRGEG
-746 ARQVAEVKF
+746 ARQVAQVNF
-755 DSGPTKSL
+755 DSGATKSL

>member
-1 LWINPICSVQLSTVP
+1 
-16 PKLYRV
+16 
-22 MNLLDGLNP
+22 MNLNLLEGLNA
-31 QQIQAVTY
+31 QQVAAVTD

-64 LLANREAWPSQI
+64 LLANKEAWPSQI

-87 EMKERVHSLI
+87 EMKERVHSLL
-97 GQVAEGMWIK
+97 GNVADGMWIK

-121 QRLGHDSNFTVYD
+121 SRLGHDANFSVYD

-149 GSDIDGLKP
+149 GSDIEGLKP

-172 KDAEDFY
+172 KDADDFY
-179 SLIDSANPKDRA
+179 SLIDSSNPKDRA
-191 IADIFTRYSA
+191 IAEIFTQYQA
-201 ELRKNNAFDFDDLIA
+201 ALRKNNAFDFDDLIA
-216 ETVYLFRAYPDVAAQ
+216 ETVYLFRSFPDIAAQ

-239 LVDEYQD
+239 LIDEYQD

-255 RELTRPIPDLYN
+255 RELTKPIADLHN
-267 QPDPTTGEL
+267 EPDPNTGEL
-276 PGPSSITVVGDSD
+276 AGPSAITVVGDSD

-313 TTILLEQ
+313 RTILLEQ

-340 DRPEKNLWTDAGD
+340 DRPEKNLWSDAGD
-353 GEKITAYTAIDE
+353 GAKIVSFTGLDE
-365 RSEAAFVVD
+365 RGEAAYIVD
-374 GIQELHKLGLAYRDI
+374 QIQDLRKRGTSYRDM

-403 AELKSQRVPYA
+403 AELKSQRVPYM

-433 LTSIANPRDDEAI
+433 LTAIANPRNDEAV

-469 RKEGISF
+469 RRDESSF
-476 RQALGRTEALSLG
+476 RQALLKTDSLGLG
-489 PKLTSAISTFSN
+489 PKLTAALNSFSK
-501 LLNDLDAKSVESSIV
+501 LLNDLDAMSVEAKIA
-516 DVLTSALS
+516 DVLSAALN
-524 LSGYRGAL
+524 LSGYRANL
-532 EASRDPQDEARV
+532 EDSRDPQDEARV
-544 DNLDALAGQIFE
+544 DNLDALIGQVSE
-556 YQRQNPE
+556 YQRQYPE
-563 ATIAEYLADITLA
+563 ATIAEYLADIALA

-586 GSVSLMTLHTA
+586 GSISLMTLHTA
-597 KGLEYEAIYLVGLEQ
+597 KGLEYDVIFLVGLEQ

-632 LLYVGMTRAKQR
+632 LLYVGMTRAKQK
-644 LYLTSSLQRTL
+644 LYLSSALQRTL

-661 FLPSSFLE
+661 FLPSSFLG
-669 DIPEELVSK
+669 DIPIELIQS
-678 EGAERASSSYIAG
+678 EGATRASAGTITG
-691 GYRGMSSSPTPKPR
+691 GYRGMAPSASPPKAR
-705 TQIEGTIREIRN
+705 TEIAGAITQVRDN
-717 NESLQLATGD
+717 GSLQLEIGD
-727 RINHSDY
+727 RIQHLDY
-734 GEGRVLSTRGEG
+734 GQGVVTELRGEG
-746 ARQVAEVKF
+746 ARQVAQVNF
-755 DSGPTKSL
+755 DSGATKSL

>member
-1 LWINPICSVQLSTVP
+1 
-16 PKLYRV
+16 
-22 MNLLDGLNP
+22 MNLNLLEGLNA
-31 QQIQAVTY
+31 QQVAAVTD

-64 LLANREAWPSQI
+64 LLANKEAWPSQI

-87 EMKERVHSLI
+87 EMKERVHSLL
-97 GQVAEGMWIK
+97 GNVADGMWIK

-121 QRLGHDSNFTVYD
+121 SRLGHDSNFSVYD

-149 GSDIDGLKP
+149 GSDIEGLKP

-172 KDAEDFY
+172 KDADDFY
-179 SLIDSANPKDRA
+179 SLIDSSNPKDRA
-191 IADIFTRYSA
+191 IAEIFSQYQVA
-201 ELRKNNAFDFDDLIA
+201 LRKNNAFDFDDLIA
-216 ETVYLFRAYPDVAAQ
+216 ETVYLFQSFPDIAAQ

-239 LVDEYQD
+239 LIDEYQD

-255 RELTRPIPDLYN
+255 RELTKPIADLHN
-267 QPDPTTGEL
+267 EPDPNTGEL
-276 PGPSSITVVGDSD
+276 AGPSAITVVGDSD

-313 TTILLEQ
+313 KTILLEQ

-340 DRPEKNLWTDAGD
+340 DRPEKNLWSDAGD
-353 GEKITAYTAIDE
+353 GEKIVSFTGLDE
-365 RSEAAFVVD
+365 RGEAAYIVD
-374 GIQELHKLGLAYRDI
+374 QIQDLRKQGTAYRDM

-403 AELKSQRVPYA
+403 AELKSQRVPYM

-433 LTSIANPRDDEAI
+433 LTAIANPRNDEAV

-469 RKEGISF
+469 RRDESSF
-476 RQALGRTEALSLG
+476 RQALLKTDSLGLG
-489 PKLTSAISTFSN
+489 PKLTAALNSFSQ
-501 LLNDLDAKSVESSIV
+501 LLNDLDAMSVEAKIA
-516 DVLTSALS
+516 DVLSAALN
-524 LSGYRGAL
+524 LSGYRANL
-532 EASRDPQDEARV
+532 EDSRDPQDEARL
-544 DNLDALAGQIFE
+544 DNLDALIGQVSE
-556 YQRQNPE
+556 YQRQYPE
-563 ATIAEYLADITLA
+563 ATIAEYLADIALA

-586 GSVSLMTLHTA
+586 GSISLMTLHTA
-597 KGLEYEAIYLVGLEQ
+597 KGLEYDVIFLVGLEQ
-612 GTLPHIRSFDE
+612 GTLPHVRSFDE

-632 LLYVGMTRAKQR
+632 LLYVGMTRAKQK
-644 LYLTSSLQRTL
+644 LYLSSALQRTL

-661 FLPSSFLE
+661 FLPSSFLG
-669 DIPEELVSK
+669 DIPIELIQY
-678 EGAERASSSYIAG
+678 EGATRATAGTITG
-691 GYRGMSSSPTPKPR
+691 GYRGMAPSASPPKAR
-705 TQIEGTIREIRN
+705 TEIAGAITQVRDN
-717 NESLQLATGD
+717 GSLQLEIGD
-727 RINHSDY
+727 RIQHLDY
-734 GEGRVLSTRGEG
+734 GQGAVTELRGEG
-746 ARQVAEVKF
+746 ARQVAQVNF
-755 DSGPTKSL
+755 DSGATKSL

>member
-1 LWINPICSVQLSTVP
+1 
-16 PKLYRV
+16 
-22 MNLLDGLNP
+22 MNLNLLEGLNA
-31 QQIQAVTY
+31 QQVAAVTD

-64 LLANREAWPSQI
+64 LLANKEAWPSQI

-87 EMKERVHSLI
+87 EMKERVHLLL
-97 GQVAEGMWIK
+97 GNVADGMWIK

-121 QRLGHDSNFTVYD
+121 SRLGHDSNFSVYD

-149 GSDIDGLKP
+149 GSDIEGLKP

-172 KDAEDFY
+172 KDADDFY
-179 SLIDSANPKDRA
+179 SLIDSSNPKDRA
-191 IADIFTRYSA
+191 IAEIFTQYQA
-201 ELRKNNAFDFDDLIA
+201 ALRKNNAFDFDDLIA
-216 ETVYLFRAYPDVAAQ
+216 ETVYLFRSFPDIAAQ
-231 YQRRFRHI
+231 YQRRFRHV

-255 RELTRPIPDLYN
+255 RELTKPIADLHN
-267 QPDPTTGEL
+267 EPDPNTGEL
-276 PGPSSITVVGDSD
+276 TGPSAITVVGDSD

-313 TTILLEQ
+313 RTILLEQ

-340 DRPEKNLWTDAGD
+340 DRPEKNLWSDAGD
-353 GEKITAYTAIDE
+353 GEKIVSFTGLDE
-365 RSEAAFVVD
+365 RGEAAYIVD
-374 GIQELHKLGLAYRDI
+374 QIQELRQAGTGYRDM

-403 AELKSQRVPYA
+403 AELKSQRVPYM

-433 LTSIANPRDDEAI
+433 LTAIANPRNDEAV

-469 RKEGISF
+469 RRDESSF
-476 RQALGRTEALSLG
+476 RQALLKTDSLGLG
-489 PKLTSAISTFSN
+489 PKLTTAINSFSK
-501 LLNDLDAKSVESSIV
+501 LLNDLDAMSVEAKIA
-516 DVLTSALS
+516 DVLSAALN
-524 LSGYRGAL
+524 LSGYRANL
-532 EASRDPQDEARV
+532 EDSRDPQDEARV
-544 DNLDALAGQIFE
+544 DNLDALIGQVFE
-556 YQRQNPE
+556 YQRQYPE
-563 ATIAEYLADITLA
+563 ATIAEYLADIALA

-586 GSVSLMTLHTA
+586 GSISLMTLHTA
-597 KGLEYEAIYLVGLEQ
+597 KGLEYDVIFLVGLEQ

-632 LLYVGMTRAKQR
+632 LLYVGMTRAKQK
-644 LYLTSSLQRTL
+644 LYLSSALQRTL

-661 FLPSSFLE
+661 FLPSSFLA
-669 DIPEELVSK
+669 DIPIELIQS
-678 EGAERASSSYIAG
+678 EGATRSSGTITG
-691 GYRGMSSSPTPKPR
+691 GYRGMAPSATPPKAR
-705 TQIEGTIREIRN
+705 TEIAGAITQVRDN
-717 NESLQLATGD
+717 GSLQLEIGD
-727 RINHSDY
+727 RIQHQDY
-734 GEGRVLSTRGEG
+734 GQGVVTEVRGEG
-746 ARQVAEVKF
+746 ARQVAQVNF
-755 DSGPTKSL
+755 DSGATKSL

>member
-1 LWINPICSVQLSTVP
+1 
-16 PKLYRV
+16 
-22 MNLLDGLNP
+22 MNLNLLEGLNA
-31 QQIQAVTY
+31 QQVAAVTD

-64 LLANREAWPSQI
+64 LLANKEAWPSQI

-87 EMKERVHSLI
+87 EMKERVHSLL
-97 GQVAEGMWIK
+97 GNVADGMWIK

-121 QRLGHDSNFTVYD
+121 SRLGHDSNFSVYD

-149 GSDIDGLKP
+149 GSDIEGLKP

-172 KDAEDFY
+172 KDADDFY
-179 SLIDSANPKDRA
+179 SLIDSSNPKDRA
-191 IADIFTRYSA
+191 IAEIFYQYQA
-201 ELRKNNAFDFDDLIA
+201 ALRKNNAFDFDDLIA
-216 ETVYLFRAYPDVAAQ
+216 ETVYLFRSFPDIAAQ
-231 YQRRFRHI
+231 YQRRFRHVLI
-239 LVDEYQD
+239 DEYQD

-255 RELTRPIPDLYN
+255 RELTKPIADLHN
-267 QPDPTTGEL
+267 EPDPNTGEL
-276 PGPSSITVVGDSD
+276 AGPSAITVVGDSD

-313 TTILLEQ
+313 KTILLEQ

-340 DRPEKNLWTDAGD
+340 DRPEKNLWSDAGD
-353 GEKITAYTAIDE
+353 GEKIVSFTGLDE
-365 RSEAAFVVD
+365 RGEAAYIVD
-374 GIQELHKLGLAYRDI
+374 QIQDLRKQGTAYRDM

-403 AELKSQRVPYA
+403 AELKSQRVPYM

-433 LTSIANPRDDEAI
+433 LTAIANPRNDEAV

-469 RKEGISF
+469 RRDESSF
-476 RQALGRTEALSLG
+476 RQALLKTDSLGLG
-489 PKLTSAISTFSN
+489 PKLTAALNSFSK
-501 LLNDLDAKSVESSIV
+501 LLNDLDAMSVEAKIA
-516 DVLTSALS
+516 DVLSAVLN
-524 LSGYRGAL
+524 LSGYRANL
-532 EASRDPQDEARV
+532 EDSRDPQDEARV
-544 DNLDALAGQIFE
+544 DNLDALIGQVSE
-556 YQRQNPE
+556 YQRQYPE
-563 ATIAEYLADITLA
+563 ATIAEYLADIALA

-586 GSVSLMTLHTA
+586 GSISLMTLHTA
-597 KGLEYEAIYLVGLEQ
+597 KGLEYDVIFLVGLEQ
-612 GTLPHIRSFDE
+612 GTLPHVRSFDE

-632 LLYVGMTRAKQR
+632 LLYVGMTRAKQK
-644 LYLTSSLQRTL
+644 LYLSSALQRTL

-661 FLPSSFLE
+661 FLPSSFLG
-669 DIPEELVSK
+669 DIPIELIQS
-678 EGAERASSSYIAG
+678 EGATRASAGTITG
-691 GYRGMSSSPTPKPR
+691 GYRGMAPSATPPKAR
-705 TQIEGTIREIRN
+705 TEIAGAITQVRDN
-717 NESLQLATGD
+717 GSLQLEIGD
-727 RINHSDY
+727 RIQHQDY
-734 GEGRVLSTRGEG
+734 GQGVVTELRGEG
-746 ARQVAEVKF
+746 ARQVAQVNF
-755 DSGPTKSL
+755 DSGATKSL

>member
-1 LWINPICSVQLSTVP
+1 
-16 PKLYRV
+16 
-22 MNLLDGLNP
+22 MNLNLLEGLNA
-31 QQIQAVTY
+31 QQVAAVTD

-64 LLANREAWPSQI
+64 LLANKEAWPSQI

-87 EMKERVHSLI
+87 EMKERVHSLL
-97 GQVAEGMWIK
+97 GNVADGMWIK

-121 QRLGHDSNFTVYD
+121 SRLGHDSNFSVYD

-149 GSDIDGLKP
+149 GSDIEGLKP

-172 KDAEDFY
+172 KDADDFY
-179 SLIDSANPKDRA
+179 SLIDSSNPKDRA
-191 IADIFTRYSA
+191 IAEIFSQYQVA
-201 ELRKNNAFDFDDLIA
+201 LRKNNAFDFDDLIA
-216 ETVYLFRAYPDVAAQ
+216 ETVYLFRSFPDIAAQ

-239 LVDEYQD
+239 LIDEYQD

-255 RELTRPIPDLYN
+255 RELTKPIADLHN
-267 QPDPTTGEL
+267 EPDPNTGEL
-276 PGPSSITVVGDSD
+276 AGPSAITVVGDSD

-313 TTILLEQ
+313 KTILLEQ

-340 DRPEKNLWTDAGD
+340 DRPEKNLWSDAGD
-353 GEKITAYTAIDE
+353 GEKIVSFTGLDE
-365 RSEAAFVVD
+365 RGEAAYIVD
-374 GIQELHKLGLAYRDI
+374 QIQDLRKQGTAYRDM

-403 AELKSQRVPYA
+403 AELKSQRVPYM

-433 LTSIANPRDDEAI
+433 LTAIANPRNDEAV

-469 RKEGISF
+469 RRDESSF
-476 RQALGRTEALSLG
+476 RQALLKTDSLGLG
-489 PKLTSAISTFSN
+489 PKLTAALNSFSQ
-501 LLNDLDAKSVESSIV
+501 LLNDLDAMSVEAKIA
-516 DVLTSALS
+516 DVLSAALN
-524 LSGYRGAL
+524 LSGYRANL
-532 EASRDPQDEARV
+532 EDSRDPQDEARL
-544 DNLDALAGQIFE
+544 DNLDALIGQVSE
-556 YQRQNPE
+556 YQRQYPE
-563 ATIAEYLADITLA
+563 ATIAEYLADIALA

-586 GSVSLMTLHTA
+586 GSISLMTLHTA
-597 KGLEYEAIYLVGLEQ
+597 KGLEYDVIFLVGLEQ
-612 GTLPHIRSFDE
+612 GTLPHVRSFDE

-632 LLYVGMTRAKQR
+632 LLYVGMTRAKQK
-644 LYLTSSLQRTL
+644 LYLSSALQRTL

-661 FLPSSFLE
+661 FLPSSFLG
-669 DIPEELVSK
+669 DIPIELIQS
-678 EGAERASSSYIAG
+678 EGATRASAGTITG
-691 GYRGMSSSPTPKPR
+691 GYRGMAPSASPPKAR
-705 TQIEGTIREIRN
+705 TDIAGAITQVRDNG
-717 NESLQLATGD
+717 SLQLEIGD
-727 RINHSDY
+727 RIQHLDY
-734 GEGRVLSTRGEG
+734 GHGVVTELRGEG
-746 ARQVAEVKF
+746 ARQVAQVNF
-755 DSGPTKSL
+755 DSGATKSL

>member
-1 LWINPICSVQLSTVP
+1 
-16 PKLYRV
+16 
-22 MNLLDGLNP
+22 MNLNLLEGLNA
-31 QQIQAVTY
+31 QQVAAVTD

-64 LLANREAWPSQI
+64 LLSNKEAWPSQI

-87 EMKERVHSLI
+87 EMKERVHSLL
-97 GQVAEGMWIK
+97 GNVADGMWIK

-121 QRLGHDSNFTVYD
+121 SRLGHDANFSVYD

-149 GSDIDGLKP
+149 GSDIEGLKP

-179 SLIDSANPKDRA
+179 SLIDSSNPKDRA
-191 IADIFTRYSA
+191 IAEIFTQYQA
-201 ELRKNNAFDFDDLIA
+201 ALRKNNAFDFDDLIA
-216 ETVYLFRAYPDVAAQ
+216 ETVYLFRSFPDIAAQ

-255 RELTRPIPDLYN
+255 RELTKPISDIHN
-267 QPDPTTGEL
+267 EPDPNTGEL
-276 PGPSSITVVGDSD
+276 AGPSAITVVGDSD

-313 TTILLEQ
+313 RTILLEQ

-340 DRPEKNLWTDAGD
+340 DRPEKNLWSDAGD
-353 GEKITAYTAIDE
+353 GEKIVSFTGLDE
-365 RSEAAFVVD
+365 RGEAAYIVD
-374 GIQELHKLGLAYRDI
+374 QIQELRKAGNAYRDM

-403 AELKSQRVPYA
+403 AELKSQRVPYM

-433 LTSIANPRDDEAI
+433 LTAVANPRNDEAI

-469 RKEGISF
+469 RRDESSF
-476 RQALGRTEALSLG
+476 RQALLKTDSLSLG
-489 PKLTSAISTFSN
+489 PKLTAALDSFSK
-501 LLNDLDAKSVESSIV
+501 LLNDLDAMSVEAKIAE
-516 DVLTSALS
+516 VLSAALN
-524 LSGYRGAL
+524 LSGYRANL
-532 EASRDPQDEARV
+532 EESRDPQDEARV
-544 DNLDALAGQIFE
+544 DNLDALIGQVSE
-556 YQRQNPE
+556 YQRQYPE
-563 ATIAEYLADITLA
+563 ATIAEYLADIALA

-586 GSVSLMTLHTA
+586 GSISLMTLHTA
-597 KGLEYEAIYLVGLEQ
+597 KGLEYDVIFVVGLEQ
-612 GTLPHIRSFDE
+612 GTLPHVRSFDE

-632 LLYVGMTRAKQR
+632 LLYVGMTRAKQK
-644 LYLTSSLQRTL
+644 LYLSSALQRTL

-661 FLPSSFLE
+661 FLPSSFLA
-669 DIPEELVSK
+669 DIPVELIHS
-678 EGAERASSSYIAG
+678 EGATRASAGTITG
-691 GYRGMSSSPTPKPR
+691 GYRGMAPSATPPKAR
-705 TQIEGTIREIRN
+705 TEIAGAIKEVRDN
-717 NESLQLATGD
+717 GDLQLSVGD
-727 RINHSDY
+727 RIQHSDY
-734 GEGRVLSTRGEG
+734 GQGVVTELRGEG
-746 ARQVAEVKF
+746 ARQVAQVNF
-755 DSGPTKSL
+755 DSGATKSL

>member
-1 LWINPICSVQLSTVP
+1 
-16 PKLYRV
+16 
-22 MNLLDGLNP
+22 MNLNLLEGLNA
-31 QQIQAVTY
+31 QQVAAVTD

-64 LLANREAWPSQI
+64 LLANKEAWPSQI

-87 EMKERVHSLI
+87 EMKERVHSLL
-97 GQVAEGMWIK
+97 GNVSEGMWIK

-121 QRLGHDSNFTVYD
+121 SKLGHDSNFSVYD

-149 GSDIDGLKP
+149 GSDIEGLKP

-172 KDAEDFY
+172 KDADDFY
-179 SLIDSANPKDRA
+179 SLIDSSNPKDRA
-191 IADIFTRYSA
+191 IAEIFTQYQA
-201 ELRKNNAFDFDDLIA
+201 ALRKNNAFDFDDLIA
-216 ETVYLFRAYPDVAAQ
+216 ETVYLFRSFPDIAAQ
-231 YQRRFRHI
+231 YQRRFRHV

-255 RELTRPIPDLYN
+255 RELTKPIADLHN
-267 QPDPTTGEL
+267 EPDPNTGEL
-276 PGPSSITVVGDSD
+276 AGPSAITVVGDSD

-313 TTILLEQ
+313 KTILLEQ

-340 DRPEKNLWTDAGD
+340 DRPEKNLWSDAGD
-353 GEKITAYTAIDE
+353 GEKIISFTGLDE
-365 RSEAAFVVD
+365 RGEAAYIVD
-374 GIQELHKLGLAYRDI
+374 QIQDLRKQGNAYRDM

-403 AELKSQRVPYA
+403 AELKSQRVPYM

-433 LTSIANPRDDEAI
+433 LTAIANPRNDEAV

-469 RKEGISF
+469 RRDESSF
-476 RQALGRTEALSLG
+476 RQALLKTDSLGLG
-489 PKLTSAISTFSN
+489 PKLTAALNGFSK
-501 LLNDLDAKSVESSIV
+501 LLNDLDAMSVEAKMA
-516 DVLTSALS
+516 DVLSAALN
-524 LSGYRGAL
+524 LSGYRANL
-532 EASRDPQDEARV
+532 EDSRDPQDEARV
-544 DNLDALAGQIFE
+544 DNLDALIGQVFE
-556 YQRQNPE
+556 YQRQYPE
-563 ATIAEYLADITLA
+563 ATIAEYLADIALA

-586 GSVSLMTLHTA
+586 GSISLMTLHTA
-597 KGLEYEAIYLVGLEQ
+597 KGLEYDVIFLVGLEQ

-632 LLYVGMTRAKQR
+632 LLYVGMTRAKQK
-644 LYLTSSLQRTL
+644 LYLSSALQRTL

-661 FLPSSFLE
+661 FLPSSFLG
-669 DIPEELVSK
+669 DIPIELIQS
-678 EGAERASSSYIAG
+678 EGATRASAG
-691 GYRGMSSSPTPKPR
+691 TITGDYRGMAPSATPSKAR
-705 TQIEGTIREIRN
+705 TEIAGAITQVRDN
-717 NESLQLATGD
+717 GSLQLEIGD
-727 RINHSDY
+727 RIQHLDY
-734 GEGRVLSTRGEG
+734 GQGVVTELRGEG
-746 ARQVAEVKF
+746 ARQVAQVNF
-755 DSGPTKSL
+755 DSGATKSL

>member
-1 LWINPICSVQLSTVP
+1 
-16 PKLYRV
+16 
-22 MNLLDGLNP
+22 MNLNLLEGLNA
-31 QQIQAVTY
+31 QQVAAVTD

-64 LLANREAWPSQI
+64 LLANKEAWPSQI

-87 EMKERVHSLI
+87 EMKERVHSLL
-97 GQVAEGMWIK
+97 GNVAEGMWIK

-121 QRLGHDSNFTVYD
+121 SRLGHDSNFSVYD

-149 GSDIDGLKP
+149 GSDIEGLKP

-172 KDAEDFY
+172 KDADDFY
-179 SLIDSANPKDRA
+179 SLIDSSNPKDRA
-191 IADIFTRYSA
+191 IAEIFTQYQA
-201 ELRKNNAFDFDDLIA
+201 ALRKNNAFDFDDLIA
-216 ETVYLFRAYPDVAAQ
+216 ETVYLFRSFPDIAAQ
-231 YQRRFRHI
+231 YQRRFRHV

-255 RELTRPIPDLYN
+255 RELTKPIADLHN
-267 QPDPTTGEL
+267 EPDPNTGEL
-276 PGPSSITVVGDSD
+276 AGPSAITVVGDSD

-313 TTILLEQ
+313 RTILLEQ

-340 DRPEKNLWTDAGD
+340 DRPEKNLWSDAGD
-353 GEKITAYTAIDE
+353 GEKIVSFTGLDE
-365 RSEAAFVVD
+365 RGEAAYIVD
-374 GIQELHKLGLAYRDI
+374 QIQDLRKAGTAYRDM

-403 AELKSQRVPYA
+403 AELKSQRVPYM
-414 VIGGLK
+414 VIGGVK
-420 FYERKEIKDALAY
+420 FYERKEINDALAY
-433 LTSIANPRDDEAI
+433 LTAIANPRNDEAV

-469 RKEGISF
+469 RRDESSF
-476 RQALGRTEALSLG
+476 RQALLKTDSLGLG
-489 PKLTSAISTFSN
+489 PKLTTAINSFSK
-501 LLNDLDAKSVESSIV
+501 LLNDLDAMSVEAKIA
-516 DVLTSALS
+516 DVLSAALN
-524 LSGYRGAL
+524 LSGYRANL
-532 EASRDPQDEARV
+532 EDSRDPQDEARV
-544 DNLDALAGQIFE
+544 DNLDALIGQVFE
-556 YQRQNPE
+556 YQRQYPE
-563 ATIAEYLADITLA
+563 ATIAEYLADIALA

-586 GSVSLMTLHTA
+586 GSISLMTLHTA
-597 KGLEYEAIYLVGLEQ
+597 KGLEYDVIFLVGLEQ
-612 GTLPHIRSFDE
+612 GTLPHVRSFDE

-632 LLYVGMTRAKQR
+632 LLYVGMTRAKQK
-644 LYLTSSLQRTL
+644 LYLSSALQRTL

-661 FLPSSFLE
+661 FLPSSFLG
-669 DIPEELVSK
+669 DIPIELIQS
-678 EGAERASSSYIAG
+678 EGATRASAGTITG
-691 GYRGMSSSPTPKPR
+691 GYRGMAPSATPPKPR
-705 TQIEGTIREIRN
+705 TEIAGAITQVRDN
-717 NESLQLATGD
+717 GSLQLVIGD
-727 RINHSDY
+727 RIQHLDY
-734 GEGRVLSTRGEG
+734 GEGVVTELRGEG
-746 ARQVAEVKF
+746 ARQVAQVNF
-755 DSGPTKSL
+755 DSGATKSL

>member
-1 LWINPICSVQLSTVP
+1 
-16 PKLYRV
+16 
-22 MNLLDGLNP
+22 MNLNLLEGLNA
-31 QQIQAVTY
+31 QQVAAVTD

-64 LLANREAWPSQI
+64 LLANKEAWPSQI

-87 EMKERVHSLI
+87 EMKERVHSLL
-97 GQVAEGMWIK
+97 GNVADGMWIK

-121 QRLGHDSNFTVYD
+121 SRLGHDSNFSVYD

-149 GSDIDGLKP
+149 GSDIEGLKP

-172 KDAEDFY
+172 KDADDFY
-179 SLIDSANPKDRA
+179 SLIDSSNPKDRA
-191 IADIFTRYSA
+191 IAEIFYQYQA
-201 ELRKNNAFDFDDLIA
+201 ALRKNNAFDFDDLIA
-216 ETVYLFRAYPDVAAQ
+216 ETVYLFRSFPDIAAQ
-231 YQRRFRHI
+231 YQRRFRHVLI
-239 LVDEYQD
+239 DEYQD

-255 RELTRPIPDLYN
+255 RELTKPIADLHN
-267 QPDPTTGEL
+267 EPDPNTGEL
-276 PGPSSITVVGDSD
+276 AGPSAITVVGDSD

-313 TTILLEQ
+313 KTILLEQ

-340 DRPEKNLWTDAGD
+340 DRPEKNLWSDAGD
-353 GEKITAYTAIDE
+353 GEKIVSFTGLDE
-365 RSEAAFVVD
+365 RGEAAYIVD
-374 GIQELHKLGLAYRDI
+374 QIQDLRKQGTAYRDM

-403 AELKSQRVPYA
+403 AELKSQRVPYM

-433 LTSIANPRDDEAI
+433 LTAIANPRNDEAV

-469 RKEGISF
+469 RRDESSF
-476 RQALGRTEALSLG
+476 RQALLKTDSLGLG
-489 PKLTSAISTFSN
+489 PKLTAALNNFSK
-501 LLNDLDAKSVESSIV
+501 LLDDLDAMSVEAKIA
-516 DVLTSALS
+516 DVLSAALN
-524 LSGYRGAL
+524 LSGYRANL
-532 EASRDPQDEARV
+532 EDSRDPQDEARV
-544 DNLDALAGQIFE
+544 DNLDALIGQVSE
-556 YQRQNPE
+556 YQRQYPE
-563 ATIAEYLADITLA
+563 ATIAEYLADIALA

-586 GSVSLMTLHTA
+586 GSISLMTLHTA
-597 KGLEYEAIYLVGLEQ
+597 KGLEYDVIFLVGLEQ
-612 GTLPHIRSFDE
+612 GTLPHVRSFDE

-632 LLYVGMTRAKQR
+632 LLYVGMTRAKQK
-644 LYLTSSLQRTL
+644 LYLSSALQRTL

-661 FLPSSFLE
+661 FLPSSFLG
-669 DIPEELVSK
+669 DIPIELIQS
-678 EGAERASSSYIAG
+678 EGATRASAGTITG
-691 GYRGMSSSPTPKPR
+691 GYRGMAPSATPPKAR
-705 TQIEGTIREIRN
+705 TEIAGAITQVRDN
-717 NESLQLATGD
+717 GSLQLEIGD
-727 RINHSDY
+727 RIQHQDY
-734 GEGRVLSTRGEG
+734 GQGVVTELRGEG
-746 ARQVAEVKF
+746 ARQVAQVNF
-755 DSGPTKSL
+755 DSGATKSL

>member
-1 LWINPICSVQLSTVP
+1 
-16 PKLYRV
+16 
-22 MNLLDGLNP
+22 MNLNLLEGLNA
-31 QQIQAVTY
+31 QQVAAVTD
-39 RGPALLIVAGAGSG
+39 RSPALLIVAGAGSG

-64 LLANREAWPSQI
+64 LLANKEAWPSQI

-87 EMKERVHSLI
+87 EMKERVHSLL
-97 GQVAEGMWIK
+97 GNVADGMWIK

-121 QRLGHDSNFTVYD
+121 SRLGHDSNFSVYD

-149 GSDIDGLKP
+149 GSDIEGLKP

-172 KDAEDFY
+172 KDADDFY
-179 SLIDSANPKDRA
+179 SLIDSSNPKDRA
-191 IADIFTRYSA
+191 IAEIFTQYQA
-201 ELRKNNAFDFDDLIA
+201 ALRKNNAFDFDDLIA
-216 ETVYLFRAYPDVAAQ
+216 ETVYLFRSFPDIAAQ

-255 RELTRPIPDLYN
+255 RELTKPIADLHN
-267 QPDPTTGEL
+267 EPDPNTGEL
-276 PGPSSITVVGDSD
+276 AGPSAITVVGDSD

-299 MRNIAEFA
+299 MRNIAEFG

-313 TTILLEQ
+313 KTILLEQ

-340 DRPEKNLWTDAGD
+340 DRPEKNLWSDAGD
-353 GEKITAYTAIDE
+353 GEKIVSFTGLDE
-365 RSEAAFVVD
+365 RGEAAYIVD
-374 GIQELHKLGLAYRDI
+374 QIQDLRKQGTSYRDM

-403 AELKSQRVPYA
+403 AELKSQRVPYM

-433 LTSIANPRDDEAI
+433 LTAIANPRNDEAV

-469 RKEGISF
+469 RRDESSF
-476 RQALGRTEALSLG
+476 RQALLKTDALGLG
-489 PKLTSAISTFSN
+489 PKLSNSINSFSK
-501 LLNDLDAKSVESSIV
+501 LLNDLDAMSVEAKIA
-516 DVLTSALS
+516 DVLSAALN
-524 LSGYRGAL
+524 LSGYRANL
-532 EASRDPQDEARV
+532 EDSRDPQDEARV
-544 DNLDALAGQIFE
+544 DNLDALIGQVFE
-556 YQRQNPE
+556 YQRQDPE
-563 ATIAEYLADITLA
+563 ATIAEYLADIALA

-586 GSVSLMTLHTA
+586 GSISLMTLHTA
-597 KGLEYEAIYLVGLEQ
+597 KGLEYDVIFLVGLEQ
-612 GTLPHIRSFDE
+612 GTLPHVRSFDE

-632 LLYVGMTRAKQR
+632 LLYVGMTRAKQK
-644 LYLTSSLQRTL
+644 LYLSSALQRTL

-661 FLPSSFLE
+661 FLPSSFLG
-669 DIPEELVSK
+669 DIPTELIQS
-678 EGAERASSSYIAG
+678 EGATRASAGTITG
-691 GYRGMSSSPTPKPR
+691 GYRGMAPSATPPKAR
-705 TQIEGTIREIRN
+705 TEIAGAITQVRDNGT
-717 NESLQLATGD
+717 LQLELGD
-727 RINHSDY
+727 RIQHLDY
-734 GEGRVLSTRGEG
+734 GQGVVTELRGEG
-746 ARQVAEVKF
+746 ARQVAQVNF
-755 DSGPTKSL
+755 DSGATKSL

>member
-1 LWINPICSVQLSTVP
+1 
-16 PKLYRV
+16 
-22 MNLLDGLNP
+22 MNLNLLEGLNA
-31 QQIQAVTY
+31 QQAAAVTD

-64 LLANREAWPSQI
+64 LLANKEAWPSQI

-87 EMKERVHSLI
+87 EMKERVHSLL
-97 GQVAEGMWIK
+97 GNVADGMWIK

-121 QRLGHDSNFTVYD
+121 SRLGHDANFSVYD

-149 GSDIDGLKP
+149 GSDIEGLKP

-172 KDAEDFY
+172 KDADDFY
-179 SLIDSANPKDRA
+179 SLIDSSNPKDRA
-191 IADIFTRYSA
+191 IAEIFSQYQA
-201 ELRKNNAFDFDDLIA
+201 ALRKNNAFDFDDLIA
-216 ETVYLFRAYPDVAAQ
+216 ETVYLFRSFPDIAAQ

-239 LVDEYQD
+239 LIDEYQD

-255 RELTRPIPDLYN
+255 RELTKPIADLHN
-267 QPDPTTGEL
+267 EPDPNTGEL
-276 PGPSSITVVGDSD
+276 AGPSAITVVGDSD

-313 TTILLEQ
+313 KTILLEQ

-340 DRPEKNLWTDAGD
+340 DRPEKNLWSDAGD
-353 GEKITAYTAIDE
+353 GEKIVSFTGLDE
-365 RSEAAFVVD
+365 RGEAAYIVD
-374 GIQELHKLGLAYRDI
+374 QIQDLRKQGTAYRDM

-403 AELKSQRVPYA
+403 AELKSQRVPYM

-433 LTSIANPRDDEAI
+433 LTAIANPRNDEAV

-469 RKEGISF
+469 RRDESSF
-476 RQALGRTEALSLG
+476 RQALLKTDSLGLG
-489 PKLTSAISTFSN
+489 PKLTAALNSFSK
-501 LLNDLDAKSVESSIV
+501 LLNDLDAMSVEAKIA
-516 DVLTSALS
+516 DVLSAALN
-524 LSGYRGAL
+524 LSGYRANL
-532 EASRDPQDEARV
+532 EDSRDPQDEARL
-544 DNLDALAGQIFE
+544 DNLDALIGQVSE
-556 YQRQNPE
+556 YQRQYPE
-563 ATIAEYLADITLA
+563 ATIAEYLADIALA

-586 GSVSLMTLHTA
+586 GSISLMTLHTA
-597 KGLEYEAIYLVGLEQ
+597 KGLEYDVIFLVGLEQ
-612 GTLPHIRSFDE
+612 GTLPHVRSFDE

-632 LLYVGMTRAKQR
+632 LLYVGMTRAKQK
-644 LYLTSSLQRTL
+644 LYLSSALQRTL

-661 FLPSSFLE
+661 FLPSSFLG
-669 DIPEELVSK
+669 DIPIELIQS
-678 EGAERASSSYIAG
+678 EGATRASGTING
-691 GYRGMSSSPTPKPR
+691 GYRGMAPSASPPKAR
-705 TQIEGTIREIRN
+705 TEIAGAITQVRDN
-717 NESLQLATGD
+717 GSLQLAIGD
-727 RINHSDY
+727 RIQHLDY
-734 GEGRVLSTRGEG
+734 GQGVVTELRGEG
-746 ARQVAEVKF
+746 ARQVAQVNF
-755 DSGPTKSL
+755 DSGATKSL

>member
-1 LWINPICSVQLSTVP
+1 
-16 PKLYRV
+16 
-22 MNLLDGLNP
+22 MNLNLLEGLNA
-31 QQIQAVTY
+31 QQVAAVTD

-64 LLANREAWPSQI
+64 LLANKEAWPSQI

-87 EMKERVHSLI
+87 EMKERVHSLL
-97 GQVAEGMWIK
+97 GNVADGMWIK

-121 QRLGHDSNFTVYD
+121 SRLGHDANFSVYD

-149 GSDIDGLKP
+149 GSDIEGLKP

-172 KDAEDFY
+172 KDADDFY
-179 SLIDSANPKDRA
+179 SLIDSSNPKDRA
-191 IADIFTRYSA
+191 IAEIFTQYQA
-201 ELRKNNAFDFDDLIA
+201 ALRKNNAFDFDDLIA
-216 ETVYLFRAYPDVAAQ
+216 ETVYLFRSFPDIAAQ
-231 YQRRFRHI
+231 YQRRFRHV

-255 RELTRPIPDLYN
+255 RELTKPIADLHN
-267 QPDPTTGEL
+267 EPDPNTGEL
-276 PGPSSITVVGDSD
+276 AGPSAITVVGDSD

-313 TTILLEQ
+313 RTILLEQ

-340 DRPEKNLWTDAGD
+340 DRPEKNLWSDAGD
-353 GEKITAYTAIDE
+353 GEKIVSFTGLDE
-365 RSEAAFVVD
+365 RGEAAYIVD
-374 GIQELHKLGLAYRDI
+374 QIQDLRKAGTAYRDM

-403 AELKSQRVPYA
+403 AELKSQRVPYM

-433 LTSIANPRDDEAI
+433 LTAIANPRNDEAV

-469 RKEGISF
+469 RRDESSF
-476 RQALGRTEALSLG
+476 RQALLKTDSLGLG
-489 PKLTSAISTFSN
+489 PKLTAALNSFSK
-501 LLNDLDAKSVESSIV
+501 LLNDLDAMSVEAKIA
-516 DVLTSALS
+516 DVLSAALN
-524 LSGYRGAL
+524 LSGYRANL
-532 EASRDPQDEARV
+532 EDSRDPQDEARV
-544 DNLDALAGQIFE
+544 DNLDALIGQVFE
-556 YQRQNPE
+556 YQRQYPE
-563 ATIAEYLADITLA
+563 ATIAEYLADIALA

-586 GSVSLMTLHTA
+586 GSISLMTLHTA
-597 KGLEYEAIYLVGLEQ
+597 KGLEYDVIFLVGLEQ
-612 GTLPHIRSFDE
+612 GTLPHVRSFDE

-632 LLYVGMTRAKQR
+632 LLYVGMTRAKQK
-644 LYLTSSLQRTL
+644 LYLSSALQRTL

-661 FLPSSFLE
+661 FLPSSFLG
-669 DIPEELVSK
+669 DIPIELIQS
-678 EGAERASSSYIAG
+678 EGATRASAGTITG
-691 GYRGMSSSPTPKPR
+691 GYRGMAPSATPPKAR
-705 TQIEGTIREIRN
+705 TEIAGAITQVRDN
-717 NESLQLATGD
+717 GSLQLALGD
-727 RINHSDY
+727 RIQHLDY
-734 GEGRVLSTRGEG
+734 GQGVVTELRGEG
-746 ARQVAEVKF
+746 ARQVAQVNF
-755 DSGPTKSL
+755 DSGATKSL

>member
-1 LWINPICSVQLSTVP
+1 
-16 PKLYRV
+16 
-22 MNLLDGLNP
+22 MNLNLLEGLNA
-31 QQIQAVTY
+31 QQVAAVTD
-39 RGPALLIVAGAGSG
+39 RSPALLIVAGAGSG

-64 LLANREAWPSQI
+64 LLANKEAWPSQI

-87 EMKERVHSLI
+87 EMKERVHSLL
-97 GQVAEGMWIK
+97 GNVADGMWIK

-121 QRLGHDSNFTVYD
+121 SRLGHDANFSVYD

-149 GSDIDGLKP
+149 GSDIEGLKP

-172 KDAEDFY
+172 KDADDFY
-179 SLIDSANPKDRA
+179 SLIDSSNPKDRA
-191 IADIFTRYSA
+191 IAEVFTQYQA
-201 ELRKNNAFDFDDLIA
+201 ALRKNNAFDFDDLIA
-216 ETVYLFRAYPDVAAQ
+216 ETVYLFRSFPDIAAQ

-255 RELTRPIPDLYN
+255 RELTKPIADLHN
-267 QPDPTTGEL
+267 EPDPNTGEL
-276 PGPSSITVVGDSD
+276 AGPSAITVVGDSD

-299 MRNIAEFA
+299 MRNIAEFG

-313 TTILLEQ
+313 RTILLEQ

-340 DRPEKNLWTDAGD
+340 DRPEKNLWSDAGD
-353 GEKITAYTAIDE
+353 GEKIVSFTGLDE
-365 RSEAAFVVD
+365 RGEAAYIVD
-374 GIQELHKLGLAYRDI
+374 QIQDLRKQGTAYRDM

-403 AELKSQRVPYA
+403 AELKSQRVPYM

-433 LTSIANPRDDEAI
+433 LTAIANPRNDEAV

-469 RKEGISF
+469 RRDNSSF
-476 RQALGRTEALSLG
+476 RQALLKTDTLGLG
-489 PKLTSAISTFSN
+489 PKLTTALNSFSK
-501 LLNDLDAKSVESSIV
+501 LLNDLDAMSVEAKIA
-516 DVLTSALS
+516 DVLSAALN
-524 LSGYRGAL
+524 LSGYRANL
-532 EASRDPQDEARV
+532 EDSRDPQDEARV
-544 DNLDALAGQIFE
+544 DNLDALIGQVFE
-556 YQRQNPE
+556 YQRQYPE
-563 ATIAEYLADITLA
+563 ATIAEYLADIALA

-586 GSVSLMTLHTA
+586 GSISLMTLHTA
-597 KGLEYEAIYLVGLEQ
+597 KGLEYDVIFLVGLEQ
-612 GTLPHIRSFDE
+612 GTLPHVRSFDE

-632 LLYVGMTRAKQR
+632 LLYVGMTRAKQK
-644 LYLTSSLQRTL
+644 LYLSSALQRTL

-661 FLPSSFLE
+661 FLPSSFLG
-669 DIPEELVSK
+669 DIPIELIQS
-678 EGAERASSSYIAG
+678 EGATRASAGTITG
-691 GYRGMSSSPTPKPR
+691 GYRGMAPSATPSKAR
-705 TQIEGTIREIRN
+705 TEIAGAITQVRDN
-717 NESLQLATGD
+717 GSLQLVIGD
-727 RINHSDY
+727 RIQHLDY
-734 GEGRVLSTRGEG
+734 GQGVVTELRGEG
-746 ARQVAEVKF
+746 ARQVAQVNF
-755 DSGPTKSL
+755 DSGATKSL

>member
-1 LWINPICSVQLSTVP
+1 
-16 PKLYRV
+16 
-22 MNLLDGLNP
+22 MNLNLLEGLNA
-31 QQIQAVTY
+31 QQVAAVTD

-64 LLANREAWPSQI
+64 LLDNKEAWPSQI

-87 EMKERVHSLI
+87 EMKERVHSLL
-97 GQVAEGMWIK
+97 GNVADGMWIK

-121 QRLGHDSNFTVYD
+121 SRLGHDANFSVYD

-149 GSDIDGLKP
+149 GSDIEGLKP
-158 QTVAARIS
+158 QSVAARIS

-172 KDAEDFY
+172 KDADDFY
-179 SLIDSANPKDRA
+179 SLIDSSNPKDRA
-191 IADIFTRYSA
+191 IAEIFTQYQA
-201 ELRKNNAFDFDDLIA
+201 ALRKNNAFDFDDLIA
-216 ETVYLFRAYPDVAAQ
+216 ETVYLFRSFPDIAAQ

-239 LVDEYQD
+239 LIDEYQD

-255 RELTRPIPDLYN
+255 RELTKPIADLHN
-267 QPDPTTGEL
+267 EPDPNTGEL
-276 PGPSSITVVGDSD
+276 AGPSAITVVGDSD

-313 TTILLEQ
+313 RTILLEQ

-340 DRPEKNLWTDAGD
+340 DRPEKNLWSDAGD
-353 GEKITAYTAIDE
+353 GEKIVSFTGLDE
-365 RSEAAFVVD
+365 RGEAAYIVD
-374 GIQELHKLGLAYRDI
+374 QIQDLRKAGNAYRDM

-403 AELKSQRVPYA
+403 AELKSQRVPYM

-433 LTSIANPRDDEAI
+433 LTAIANPRNDEAV

-469 RKEGISF
+469 RREESSF
-476 RQALGRTEALSLG
+476 RQALLKTDSLSLG
-489 PKLTSAISTFSN
+489 PKLTAALNSFSK
-501 LLNDLDAKSVESSIV
+501 LLNDLDAMSVEAKIA
-516 DVLTSALS
+516 DVLSAALN
-524 LSGYRGAL
+524 LSGYRANL
-532 EASRDPQDEARV
+532 EDSRDPQDEARV
-544 DNLDALAGQIFE
+544 DNLDALIGQVSE
-556 YQRQNPE
+556 YQRQYPE
-563 ATIAEYLADITLA
+563 ATIAEYLADIALA

-586 GSVSLMTLHTA
+586 GSISLMTLHTA
-597 KGLEYEAIYLVGLEQ
+597 KGLEYKVIFLVGLEQ

-632 LLYVGMTRAKQR
+632 LLYVGMTRAKQK
-644 LYLTSSLQRTL
+644 LYLSSALQRTL

-661 FLPSSFLE
+661 FLPSSFLG
-669 DIPEELVSK
+669 DIPIELIQS
-678 EGAERASSSYIAG
+678 EGATRASAGTITG
-691 GYRGMSSSPTPKPR
+691 GYRGMAPSATPPKAR
-705 TQIEGTIREIRN
+705 TEIAGAITQVLDN
-717 NESLQLATGD
+717 GSLQLEIGD
-727 RINHSDY
+727 RIQHLDY
-734 GEGRVLSTRGEG
+734 GQGVVTELRGEG
-746 ARQVAEVKF
+746 ARQVAQVNF
-755 DSGPTKSL
+755 DSGATKSL

>member
-1 LWINPICSVQLSTVP
+1 
-16 PKLYRV
+16 
-22 MNLLDGLNP
+22 MNLNLLEGLNA
-31 QQIQAVTY
+31 QQVAAVTD

-64 LLANREAWPSQI
+64 LLANKEAWPSQI

-87 EMKERVHSLI
+87 EMKERVHSLL
-97 GQVAEGMWIK
+97 GNVADGMWIK

-121 QRLGHDSNFTVYD
+121 SRLGHDSNFSVYD

-149 GSDIDGLKP
+149 GSDIEGLKP

-172 KDAEDFY
+172 KDADDFY
-179 SLIDSANPKDRA
+179 SLIDSSNPKDRA
-191 IADIFTRYSA
+191 IAEIFSQYQVA
-201 ELRKNNAFDFDDLIA
+201 LRKNNAFDFDDLIA
-216 ETVYLFRAYPDVAAQ
+216 ETVYLFRSFPDIAAQ

-239 LVDEYQD
+239 LIDEYQD

-255 RELTRPIPDLYN
+255 RELTKPIADLHN
-267 QPDPTTGEL
+267 EPDPNTGEL
-276 PGPSSITVVGDSD
+276 AGPSAITVVGDSD

-313 TTILLEQ
+313 KTILLEQ

-340 DRPEKNLWTDAGD
+340 DRPEKNLWSDAGD
-353 GEKITAYTAIDE
+353 GEKIVSFTGLDE
-365 RSEAAFVVD
+365 RGEAAYIVD
-374 GIQELHKLGLAYRDI
+374 QIQDLRKQGTAYRDM

-403 AELKSQRVPYA
+403 AELKSQRVPYM

-433 LTSIANPRDDEAI
+433 LTAIANPRNDEAV

-469 RKEGISF
+469 RRDESSF
-476 RQALGRTEALSLG
+476 RQALLKTDSLSLG
-489 PKLTSAISTFSN
+489 PKLTAALNSFSQ
-501 LLNDLDAKSVESSIV
+501 LLNDLDAMSVEAKIA
-516 DVLTSALS
+516 DVLSAALN
-524 LSGYRGAL
+524 LSGYRANL
-532 EASRDPQDEARV
+532 EDSRDPQDEARL
-544 DNLDALAGQIFE
+544 DNLDALIGQVSE
-556 YQRQNPE
+556 HQRQYPE
-563 ATIAEYLADITLA
+563 ATIAEYLADIALA

-586 GSVSLMTLHTA
+586 GSISLMTLHTA
-597 KGLEYEAIYLVGLEQ
+597 KGLEYDVIFLVGLEQ
-612 GTLPHIRSFDE
+612 GTLPHVRSFDE

-632 LLYVGMTRAKQR
+632 LLYVGMTRAKQK
-644 LYLTSSLQRTL
+644 LYLSSALQRTL

-661 FLPSSFLE
+661 FLPSSFLG
-669 DIPEELVSK
+669 DIPIELIQS
-678 EGAERASSSYIAG
+678 EGATRASAGTITG
-691 GYRGMSSSPTPKPR
+691 GYRGMAPSASPPKAR
-705 TQIEGTIREIRN
+705 TEIAGAITQVRDN
-717 NESLQLATGD
+717 GSLQLEIGD
-727 RINHSDY
+727 RIQHLDY
-734 GEGRVLSTRGEG
+734 GQGVVTELRGEG
-746 ARQVAEVKF
+746 ARQVAQVNF
-755 DSGPTKSL
+755 DSGATKSL

>member
-1 LWINPICSVQLSTVP
+1 
-16 PKLYRV
+16 
-22 MNLLDGLNP
+22 MNLNLLEGLNA
-31 QQIQAVTY
+31 QQVAAVTD

-64 LLANREAWPSQI
+64 LLSNKEAWPSQI

-87 EMKERVHSLI
+87 EMKERVHSLL
-97 GQVAEGMWIK
+97 GNVADGMWIK

-121 QRLGHDSNFTVYD
+121 SRLGHDSNFSVYD

-149 GSDIDGLKP
+149 GSDIEGLKP

-179 SLIDSANPKDRA
+179 SLIDSSNPKDRA
-191 IADIFTRYSA
+191 IAEIFTQYQA
-201 ELRKNNAFDFDDLIA
+201 ALRKNNAFDFDDLIA
-216 ETVYLFRAYPDVAAQ
+216 ETVYLFRSFPDIAAQ

-255 RELTRPIPDLYN
+255 RELTKPISDIHN
-267 QPDPTTGEL
+267 EPDPNTGEL
-276 PGPSSITVVGDSD
+276 AGPSAITVVGDSD

-313 TTILLEQ
+313 RTILLEQ

-340 DRPEKNLWTDAGD
+340 DRPEKNLWSDAGD
-353 GEKITAYTAIDE
+353 GEKIVSFTGLDE
-365 RSEAAFVVD
+365 RGEAAYIVD
-374 GIQELHKLGLAYRDI
+374 QIQELRKAGNAYRDM

-403 AELKSQRVPYA
+403 AELKSQRVPYM

-433 LTSIANPRDDEAI
+433 LTAVANPRNDEAV

-469 RKEGISF
+469 RRDESSF
-476 RQALGRTEALSLG
+476 RQALLKTDSLSLG
-489 PKLTSAISTFSN
+489 PKLTAALNGFSK
-501 LLNDLDAKSVESSIV
+501 LLNDLDAMSVEAKIAE
-516 DVLTSALS
+516 VLSAALN
-524 LSGYRGAL
+524 LSGYRANL
-532 EASRDPQDEARV
+532 EDSRDPQDEARV
-544 DNLDALAGQIFE
+544 DNLDALIGQVSE
-556 YQRQNPE
+556 YQRQYPE
-563 ATIAEYLADITLA
+563 ATIAEYLADIALA

-586 GSVSLMTLHTA
+586 GSISLMTLHTA
-597 KGLEYEAIYLVGLEQ
+597 KGLEYDVIFLVGLEQ
-612 GTLPHIRSFDE
+612 GTLPHVRSFDE

-632 LLYVGMTRAKQR
+632 LLYVGMTRAKQK
-644 LYLTSSLQRTL
+644 LYLSSALQRTL

-661 FLPSSFLE
+661 FLPSSFLS
-669 DIPEELVSK
+669 DIPIELIQS
-678 EGAERASSSYIAG
+678 EGATRASAGTITG
-691 GYRGMSSSPTPKPR
+691 GYRGMAPSATPPKAR
-705 TQIEGTIREIRN
+705 TEIAGSIKEVRDN
-717 NESLQLATGD
+717 GDLQLSVGD
-727 RINHSDY
+727 RIQHSDY
-734 GEGRVLSTRGEG
+734 GQGVVTELRGEG
-746 ARQVAEVKF
+746 ARQVAQVNF
-755 DSGPTKSL
+755 DSGATKSL

>member
-1 LWINPICSVQLSTVP
+1 
-16 PKLYRV
+16 
-22 MNLLDGLNP
+22 MNLNLLEGLNA
-31 QQIQAVTY
+31 QQAAAVTD

-64 LLANREAWPSQI
+64 LLANKEAWPSQI

-87 EMKERVHSLI
+87 EMKERVHSLL
-97 GQVAEGMWIK
+97 GNVADGMWIK

-121 QRLGHDSNFTVYD
+121 SRLGHDANFSVYD

-139 ALIKRLIRES
+139 ALIKRLIREA
-149 GSDIDGLKP
+149 GSDIEGLKP

-172 KDAEDFY
+172 KDADDFY
-179 SLIDSANPKDRA
+179 SLIDSSNPKDRA
-191 IADIFTRYSA
+191 IAEIFSQYQA
-201 ELRKNNAFDFDDLIA
+201 ALRKNNAFDFDDLIA
-216 ETVYLFRAYPDVAAQ
+216 ETVYLFRSFPDIAAQ

-239 LVDEYQD
+239 LIDEYQD

-255 RELTRPIPDLYN
+255 RELTKPIADLHN
-267 QPDPTTGEL
+267 EPDPNTGEL
-276 PGPSSITVVGDSD
+276 AGPSAITVVGDSD

-313 TTILLEQ
+313 KTILLEQ

-340 DRPEKNLWTDAGD
+340 DRPEKNLWSDAGD
-353 GEKITAYTAIDE
+353 GEKIVSFTGLDE
-365 RSEAAFVVD
+365 RGEAAYIVD
-374 GIQELHKLGLAYRDI
+374 QIQDLRKQGTAYRDM

-403 AELKSQRVPYA
+403 AELKSQRVPYM

-433 LTSIANPRDDEAI
+433 LTAIANPRNDEAV

-469 RKEGISF
+469 RRDESSF
-476 RQALGRTEALSLG
+476 RQALLKTDSLGLG
-489 PKLTSAISTFSN
+489 PKLTTALNSFSQ
-501 LLNDLDAKSVESSIV
+501 LLNDLDAMSVEAKIA
-516 DVLTSALS
+516 DVLSAALN
-524 LSGYRGAL
+524 LSGYRANL
-532 EASRDPQDEARV
+532 EDSRDPQDEARL
-544 DNLDALAGQIFE
+544 DNLDALIGQVSE
-556 YQRQNPE
+556 YQRQYPE
-563 ATIAEYLADITLA
+563 ATIAEYLADIALA

-586 GSVSLMTLHTA
+586 GSISLMTLHTA
-597 KGLEYEAIYLVGLEQ
+597 KGLEYDVIFLVGLEQ
-612 GTLPHIRSFDE
+612 GTLPHVRSFDE

-632 LLYVGMTRAKQR
+632 LLYVGMTRAKQK
-644 LYLTSSLQRTL
+644 LYLSSALQRTL

-661 FLPSSFLE
+661 FLPSSFLG
-669 DIPEELVSK
+669 DIPIELIQS
-678 EGAERASSSYIAG
+678 EGATRASAGTITG
-691 GYRGMSSSPTPKPR
+691 GYRGMAPSASPPKAR
-705 TQIEGTIREIRN
+705 TEIAGAITQVRDN
-717 NESLQLATGD
+717 GSLQLEIGD
-727 RINHSDY
+727 RIQHSDY
-734 GEGRVLSTRGEG
+734 GQGVVTELRGEG
-746 ARQVAEVKF
+746 ARQVAQVNF
-755 DSGPTKSL
+755 DSGATKSL

>member
-1 LWINPICSVQLSTVP
+1 
-16 PKLYRV
+16 
-22 MNLLDGLNP
+22 MNLNLLEGLNA
-31 QQIQAVTY
+31 QQAAAVTD

-64 LLANREAWPSQI
+64 LLANKEAWPSQI

-87 EMKERVHSLI
+87 EMKERVHSLL
-97 GQVAEGMWIK
+97 GNVADGMWIK

-121 QRLGHDSNFTVYD
+121 SRLGHDSNFSVYD

-149 GSDIDGLKP
+149 GSDIEGLKP
-158 QTVAARIS
+158 QSVAARIS

-172 KDAEDFY
+172 KDADDFY
-179 SLIDSANPKDRA
+179 SLIDSSNPKDRA
-191 IADIFTRYSA
+191 IAEIFSQYQSA
-201 ELRKNNAFDFDDLIA
+201 LRKNNAFDFDDLIA
-216 ETVYLFRAYPDVAAQ
+216 ETVYLFRSFPDIAAQ
-231 YQRRFRHI
+231 YQRRFRHVLI
-239 LVDEYQD
+239 DEYQD

-255 RELTRPIPDLYN
+255 RELTKPIADLHN
-267 QPDPTTGEL
+267 EPDPNTGEL
-276 PGPSSITVVGDSD
+276 AGPSAITVVGDSD

-313 TTILLEQ
+313 KTILLEQ

-340 DRPEKNLWTDAGD
+340 DRPEKNLWSDAGD
-353 GEKITAYTAIDE
+353 GAKIVSFTGLDE
-365 RSEAAFVVD
+365 RGEAAYIVD
-374 GIQELHKLGLAYRDI
+374 QIQDLRKQGTAYRDM

-403 AELKSQRVPYA
+403 AELKSQRVPYM

-433 LTSIANPRDDEAI
+433 LTAIANPRNDEAV

-469 RKEGISF
+469 RRDESSF
-476 RQALGRTEALSLG
+476 RQALLKTDSLGLG
-489 PKLTSAISTFSN
+489 PKLTAALNSFSK
-501 LLNDLDAKSVESSIV
+501 LLNDLDAMTVEAKIA
-516 DVLTSALS
+516 DVLSAALN
-524 LSGYRGAL
+524 LSGYRANL
-532 EASRDPQDEARV
+532 EDSRDPQDEARV
-544 DNLDALAGQIFE
+544 DNLDALIGQVSE
-556 YQRQNPE
+556 YQRQYPE
-563 ATIAEYLADITLA
+563 ATIAEYLADIALA

-586 GSVSLMTLHTA
+586 GSISLMTLHTA
-597 KGLEYEAIYLVGLEQ
+597 KGLEYDVIFLVGLEQ
-612 GTLPHIRSFDE
+612 GTLPHVRSFDE

-632 LLYVGMTRAKQR
+632 LLYVGMTRAKQK
-644 LYLTSSLQRTL
+644 LYLSSALQRTL

-661 FLPSSFLE
+661 FLPSSFLG
-669 DIPEELVSK
+669 DIPIELIQS
-678 EGAERASSSYIAG
+678 EGATRSSGTITG
-691 GYRGMSSSPTPKPR
+691 GYRGMAPSASPPKAR
-705 TQIEGTIREIRN
+705 TEIAGAITQVRDN
-717 NESLQLATGD
+717 GSLQLEIGD
-727 RINHSDY
+727 RIQHLDY
-734 GEGRVLSTRGEG
+734 GQGVVTELRGEG
-746 ARQVAEVKF
+746 ARQVAQVNF
-755 DSGPTKSL
+755 DSGATKSL